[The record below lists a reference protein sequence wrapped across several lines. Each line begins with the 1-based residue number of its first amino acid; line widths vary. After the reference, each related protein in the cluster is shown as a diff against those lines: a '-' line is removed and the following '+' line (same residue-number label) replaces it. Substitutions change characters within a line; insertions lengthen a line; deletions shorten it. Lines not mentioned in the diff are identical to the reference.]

1 MLFRLG
7 LLFILVP
14 LIELAV
20 LVLLGSII
28 GFWYTILIVIA
39 TGFIGALMA
48 KRQGVKT
55 LSRIRSN
62 LEQGIVP
69 SDELFQGALILAG
82 GLLLLTPGLI
92 TDITGFA
99 LLLPQTRRLIG
110 KVIISL
116 IRRKIQ
122 SGQIQY
128 WEIK

>member
-20 LVLLGSII
+20 LVFLGSII

>member
-20 LVLLGSII
+20 LVFLGSII

-62 LEQGIVP
+62 LEKGIVP

>member
-1 MLFRLG
+1 MLFILG

-14 LIELAV
+14 LIELAI
-20 LVLLGSII
+20 LVFLGTII

-39 TGFIGALMA
+39 TGFLGAFMA

-55 LSRIRSN
+55 LANIRSS
-62 LEQGIVP
+62 LAQGIVP
-69 SDELFQGALILAG
+69 SNELFHGALILAG

-99 LLLPQTRRLIG
+99 LLIPQTRRIIG
-110 KVIISL
+110 KVIMRQ

-122 SGQIQY
+122 KGQIQY
-128 WEIK
+128 WEL